1 MDDALV
7 KFLWGNEQFE
17 EDYVTCPW
25 CKYQDDDVCA
35 EPGTYDYWE
44 CNNCGKTFFLEAYPV
59 MRFTSMRNE
68 EDMPEGWTPESD
80 SK

>member
-25 CKYQDDDVCA
+25 CKYQ
-35 EPGTYDYWE
+35 TT
-44 CNNCGKTFFLEAYPV
+44 TFASSRGLTTIGNATTV
-59 MRFTSMRNE
+59 GRHS
-68 EDMPEGWTPESD
+68 SL
-80 SK
+80 KLILL